1 MAVNRRPIEG
11 LSDPAVEHHLD
22 VSRLRGVTT
31 PDAGDAERG
40 VLADPV
46 YGAMSARARAR
57 NQTTGQRK
65 KAERDRQRNKVTF
78 DLPEAQTSFIEQVAR
93 QHQCPPSHVAALLL
107 EYAIEHWAR
116 IDIEGRKVRTRNL
129 RFEWFLDV

>member
-22 VSRLRGVTT
+22 VSRLRGVAS
-31 PDAGDAERG
+31 PDAGDAG
-40 VLADPV
+40 GLTDPV
-46 YGAMSARARAR
+46 YGAMASARARAR
-57 NQTTGQRK
+57 NQTTAQRK

-93 QHQCPPSHVAALLL
+93 QHQCPSSHVAALLL

>member
-22 VSRLRGVTT
+22 AGRLRGVAT
-31 PDAGDAERG
+31 PDAGD
-40 VLADPV
+40 ADPV
-46 YGAMSARARAR
+46 YGAMASARARAR

-78 DLPEAQTSFIEQVAR
+78 DLPEAQTSFIEQVAH